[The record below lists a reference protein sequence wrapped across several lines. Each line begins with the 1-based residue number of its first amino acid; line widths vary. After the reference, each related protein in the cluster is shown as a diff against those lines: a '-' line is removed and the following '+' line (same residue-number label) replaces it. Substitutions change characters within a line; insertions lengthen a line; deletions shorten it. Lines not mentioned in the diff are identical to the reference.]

1 MKQMIAV
8 PDNTPSCSIY
18 LLFMGLLGHIAVCPS
33 DLKNVKDIISNNL
46 VLDSQQENTPFQ
58 IQKNIWSLHGN
69 LIDGV
74 HIVRIKLQL
83 GY

>member
-18 LLFMGLLGHIAVCPS
+18 LVTVLGILPAKAQRDLDILGLLGHIAVCPS

-58 IQKNIWSLHGN
+58 IQKNIWSPMATW
-69 LIDGV
+69 
-74 HIVRIKLQL
+74 
-83 GY
+83 